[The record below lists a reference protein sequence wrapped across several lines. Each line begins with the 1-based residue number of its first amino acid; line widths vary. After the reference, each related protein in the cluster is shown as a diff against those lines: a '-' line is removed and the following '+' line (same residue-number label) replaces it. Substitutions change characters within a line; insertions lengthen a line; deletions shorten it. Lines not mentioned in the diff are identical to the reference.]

1 MHPYVRRTIRAT
13 LASLEWL
20 RITTLRVTTRIIE
33 LIVLSWLSVYYIA
46 EALILT
52 FTPAFLRRQKTLR
65 GKIVLVT
72 GGAGGVGQELALRLA
87 RQKARVVIW
96 DNNEKALEKVREKIE
111 SEGYKVHTYPV
122 DVTDRENVYKYADIV
137 KSDIGHIDVLIN
149 NAGIVCGQTFLEI
162 PDYMIEKTFKVNILS
177 HYWTTKAFLPNMI
190 KTGKGHIVTIGS
202 LTGLLGTYKCTDYS
216 ASKHATIGFHESLLI
231 ELKTHGHHQI
241 KMTLVCPYFINTGM
255 FAGCKPRNMNML
267 EPKDVAK
274 RIITAIRREEVYV
287 TMPAFSRFVL
297 PVKNFIPAKLNW
309 ALVYKVIQGPQSMM
323 GMRNFQEVEAA

>member
-1 MHPYVRRTIRAT
+1 MHPYLRRTVRVT
-13 LASLEWL
+13 SASLEWL
-20 RITTLRVTTRIIE
+20 RLTTLRATTRIIE

-52 FTPAFLRRQKTLR
+52 FTPSFLRRMKTLR
-65 GKIVLVT
+65 GKVVLVT

-111 SEGYKVHTYPV
+111 CEGYKVHTYPV
-122 DVTDRENVYKYADIV
+122 DITDRENVYKYATIV
-137 KSDIGHIDVLIN
+137 KTDIGPIDILIN
-149 NAGIVCGQTFLEI
+149 NAGVVCGQTFLEI

-177 HYWTTKAFLPNMI
+177 HYWTTKAFLPDMI

-231 ELKTHGHHQI
+231 ELKTHGHHEI

-255 FAGCKPRNMNML
+255 FAGCKPRNMSML

-287 TMPAFSRFVL
+287 TMPTFSRFLL
-297 PVKNFIPAKLNW
+297 PVKNFLPAKLNW

-323 GMRNFQEVEAA
+323 GMRNFEVEAA